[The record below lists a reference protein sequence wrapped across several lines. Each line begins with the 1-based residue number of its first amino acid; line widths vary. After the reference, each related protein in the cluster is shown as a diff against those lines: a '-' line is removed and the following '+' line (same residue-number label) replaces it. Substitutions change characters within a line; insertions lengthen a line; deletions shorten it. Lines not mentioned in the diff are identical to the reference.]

1 MKELGAAILLLC
13 LVSGC
18 GGGGGGSS
26 APPTPPPPS
35 VNISGN
41 AGSYWIDEEIEIRF
55 STSNMDRNTISYT
68 VSNFE
73 EGYDFTLDS
82 SNGVFKTITGQFT
95 DPGEYSLTVTATDGA
110 GKTASRSF
118 QFDVHTVITGRVEVE
133 YQNDGRLPYAR
144 VSRDG
149 NFAVWQQWGSEE
161 ERQRGVWQGNSLLC
175 NGMLEV
181 DIEAYSG
188 VAECRGKWP
197 SGQAESGYYV
207 GLRELGRIEIEG
219 LNTTGT
225 VRFYEPDGSLLETWT
240 DVYLSTEDYEQ
251 NDVWPTN
258 NELIGTFIPVG
269 ALLQYDYSIDLY
281 EAISEA
287 DSRGYWPYWQEIL
300 KLNWNERPQFKINN
314 DYTFS
319 TVMPPEGA
327 SACNFTGQLNEVSLD
342 EYAIVHGVKGGT
354 GWQRRM
360 MGMSYAASGCD
371 GFGDLTGTISLNQ
384 SSGGGVIETSWFTN
398 SDGDRSLYLYVHGP
412 GDDRPFT
419 FWMRK
424 ICEGDG
430 TPTAYNTEIYGLS
443 CS

>member
-1 MKELGAAILLLC
+1 MKEIGAAILLLC

-149 NFAVWQQWGSEE
+149 NFA
-161 ERQRGVWQGNSLLC
+161 
-175 NGMLEV
+175 
-181 DIEAYSG
+181 
-188 VAECRGKWP
+188 
-197 SGQAESGYYV
+197 
-207 GLRELGRIEIEG
+207 
-219 LNTTGT
+219 
-225 VRFYEPDGSLLETWT
+225 
-240 DVYLSTEDYEQ
+240 
-251 NDVWPTN
+251 
-258 NELIGTFIPVG
+258 
-269 ALLQYDYSIDLY
+269 
-281 EAISEA
+281 
-287 DSRGYWPYWQEIL
+287 
-300 KLNWNERPQFKINN
+300 
-314 DYTFS
+314 
-319 TVMPPEGA
+319 
-327 SACNFTGQLNEVSLD
+327 
-342 EYAIVHGVKGGT
+342 
-354 GWQRRM
+354 
-360 MGMSYAASGCD
+360 
-371 GFGDLTGTISLNQ
+371 FG
-384 SSGGGVIETSWFTN
+384 SSGGPKKSDKEAYGKVIHCFVTVCLRLISKRIQALLNAEASGLVVRQRVGTM
-398 SDGDRSLYLYVHGP
+398 SD
-412 GDDRPFT
+412 
-419 FWMRK
+419 
-424 ICEGDG
+424 
-430 TPTAYNTEIYGLS
+430 
-443 CS
+443 